1 MNIKQLLWIV
11 PVLLAVFLGASLKRN
26 MELDKKYKIAMANIK
41 QYDYM
46 LGESNRKNAAFQ
58 LTLDQLKSYQ
68 DTILRAL
75 YDTQKELKV
84 KDKNVQSL
92 QYVYSTIEKRDTIN
106 FRDTI
111 FKEPSLRVDTTI
123 GDKWYRTEL
132 SLEYPSKISV
142 HPEFTSEK
150 HIVVHSKKETVNPP
164 KKFWLFRLFQRKHRV
179 LQVDVIEKN
188 PYVKEEES
196 KYFEII
202 K

>member
-26 MELDKKYKIAMANIK
+26 MELDKKYKTAIANIK

-75 YDTQKELKV
+75 HDTQRELKV

-123 GDKWYRTEL
+123 GDKWCRTEL

-150 HIVVHSKKETVNPP
+150 HIVIHSKKETVNPP
-164 KKFWLFRLFQRKHRV
+164 KKFWLFRIFQRKHIV

-188 PYVKEEES
+188 PYVKEEKS